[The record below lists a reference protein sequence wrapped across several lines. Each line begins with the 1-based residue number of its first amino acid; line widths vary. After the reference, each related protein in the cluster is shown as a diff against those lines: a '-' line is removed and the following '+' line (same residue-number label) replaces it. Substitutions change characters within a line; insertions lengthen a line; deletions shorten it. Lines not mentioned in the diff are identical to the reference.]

1 MSVKNT
7 HPDYDRM
14 APKWKRC
21 RDVMAGQDAMRAA
34 TIASSVKR
42 METQT
47 TVEAYI
53 PALKDQTPSDYTSYV
68 CRAPFYNASWR
79 TVSGLNG
86 MLFRKSPTVDVQES
100 VRPLLDDVTLCGEPL
115 EMFAKDVGEECLAVG
130 RVGVLVDYP
139 VAVQLDANGREVQM
153 TQADAERLNLRPT
166 FCTYKAESIINWQE
180 RVINNKNVLAQVVLV
195 EQASIREDEFTE
207 KLETQYRVLDL
218 DAMNQYRVRIFRINK
233 TTGLDEQIGND
244 VYPTMNNARLDYIP
258 FVFLSSDDV
267 TPEVDEPPLID
278 LVDMNIAH
286 WRSTA
291 DYEHGC
297 HFAGLP
303 TPVVSGYTPLKDGE
317 KLYVGSATAWIFP
330 EKEAKATYLEFTGQ
344 GLNALKENI
353 TDKEQRMAVLGARM
367 LEALKKGIESAQ
379 TASIHRVGE
388 QSMLAS
394 TSTSISLGLT
404 RALQW
409 FSDWAGANGDASIDL
424 NKDFFPAPMDAQTL
438 SALVSA
444 WQSGAISDQ
453 TLFDNLQQAEIQ
465 GADATFEE
473 EQARIA
479 NSAPRLTPKLVADPF
494 AAPPVGGPAA

>member
-1 MSVKNT
+1 
-7 HPDYDRM
+7 
-14 APKWKRC
+14 
-21 RDVMAGQDAMRAA
+21 
-34 TIASSVKR
+34 
-42 METQT
+42 
-47 TVEAYI
+47 
-53 PALKDQTPSDYTSYV
+53 
-68 CRAPFYNASWR
+68 
-79 TVSGLNG
+79 
-86 MLFRKSPTVDVQES
+86 
-100 VRPLLDDVTLCGEPL
+100 
-115 EMFAKDVGEECLAVG
+115 
-130 RVGVLVDYP
+130 
-139 VAVQLDANGREVQM
+139 
-153 TQADAERLNLRPT
+153 
-166 FCTYKAESIINWQE
+166 
-180 RVINNKNVLAQVVLV
+180 
-195 EQASIREDEFTE
+195 
-207 KLETQYRVLDL
+207 
-218 DAMNQYRVRIFRINK
+218 
-233 TTGLDEQIGND
+233 
-244 VYPTMNNARLDYIP
+244 MNNARLDYIP

-353 TDKEQRMAVLGARM
+353 GDKEQRMAVLGARM

-465 GADATFEE
+465 GANTTFEV

-494 AAPPVGGPAA
+494 AAPPQ